1 MREKLSGHLRGLKI
15 TGSITIGLIV
25 VNVLIF
31 YGPLQ
36 LGYGGLMLS
45 AMAISAMLVI
55 LVIQLIALVVAAA
68 SQKLGK

>member
-1 MREKLSGHLRGLKI
+1 MREKLSSHLRGQKI

-55 LVIQLIALVVAAA
+55 LVIQLIALAVAAA
-68 SQKLGK
+68 SHKSGK